1 MRRVLPRLVAVS
13 TTAAAA
19 LVALAIPASA
29 HVRVTTDN
37 TARGGYATLEFS
49 VPNESQTKSLTTEL
63 TVRLP
68 DVGSASTELL
78 PGWTSAVDR
87 DTAKGTV
94 KSVTWKALAGNG
106 IGPDQFALF
115 RVRVKLPDTDSVTFP
130 ATQTYADGQV
140 VTWDQQVQ
148 PGGAE
153 PEHPAP
159 ALDLTQ
165 GKADHDGHS
174 AHAPQVSVTHESGAH
189 EAHPDKTARWF
200 GGIGLILGAVALVL
214 AVTNK
219 RRQQ

>member
-1 MRRVLPRLVAVS
+1 MRVFPRLATAS
-13 TTAAAA
+13 AAAAAA
-19 LVALAIPASA
+19 LLALAVPASA
-29 HVRVTTDN
+29 HVRVTADN

-49 VPNESQTKSLTTEL
+49 VPNESQSKALTTEL
-63 TVRLP
+63 TVQLP

-78 PGWTSAVDR
+78 PGWTSSVDR
-87 DTAKGTV
+87 DAAKGTV
-94 KSVTWKALAGNG
+94 RAVTWKAVPGNG

-115 RVRVKLPDTDSVTFP
+115 RVRVKLPETESVAFP

-140 VTWDQQVQ
+140 VRWDQQAQ

-159 ALDLTQ
+159 TLDLTQ
-165 GKADHDGHS
+165 SKADHDGHS
-174 AHAPQVSVTHESGAH
+174 AHAPQVSVTHDSAQNAGR
-189 EAHPDKTARWF
+189 PDKTARWF

-214 AVTNK
+214 AVTNR

>member
-94 KSVTWKALAGNG
+94 KSVTWKAVAGNG

-140 VTWDQQVQ
+140 VTWDQQ
-148 PGGAE
+148 GA
-153 PEHPAP
+153 ARRSR
-159 ALDLTQ
+159 A
-165 GKADHDGHS
+165 GA
-174 AHAPQVSVTHESGAH
+174 SGARPG
-189 EAHPDKTARWF
+189 PDPGQGRPRRPLGTRTS
-200 GGIGLILGAVALVL
+200 GIGYP
-214 AVTNK
+214 
-219 RRQQ
+219 

>member
-1 MRRVLPRLVAVS
+1 MRLFPRLLAAS
-13 TTAAAA
+13 TATA
-19 LVALAIPASA
+19 VALIALAVPASA

-49 VPNESQTKSLTTEL
+49 VPNESETKALTTAL
-63 TVRLP
+63 TVQLP

-78 PGWTSAVDR
+78 PGWTSTVDR
-87 DTAKGTV
+87 DVAKGTV
-94 KSVTWKALAGNG
+94 RSVTWKAVAGNG

-115 RVRVKLPDTDSVTFP
+115 QVRVKLPDTESVVFP
-130 ATQTYADGQV
+130 ATQTYADGKV
-140 VTWDQQVQ
+140 VKWDQQAQ

-165 GKADHDGHS
+165 GAASHDGHS
-174 AHAPQVSVTHESGAH
+174 AHSPQVSATPESGEPAG
-189 EAHPDKTARWF
+189 HPDKTARWF
-200 GGIGLILGAVALVL
+200 GGIGLILGAVALAL
-214 AVTNK
+214 AVTNR

>member
-1 MRRVLPRLVAVS
+1 MRVLPRL
-13 TTAAAA
+13 
-19 LVALAIPASA
+19 LVASAATAVALLTLAVPAFA

-49 VPNESQTKSLTTEL
+49 VPNESQTKALTTEL
-63 TVRLP
+63 TIQLP

-78 PGWTSAVDR
+78 PGWTSTVDR

-94 KSVTWKALAGNG
+94 RSVTWKAVAGNG

-115 RVRVKLPDTDSVTFP
+115 RVRVKLPDTEKVTFP
-130 ATQTYADGQV
+130 ATQTYTDGQV
-140 VTWDQQVQ
+140 VRWDQQAQ

-165 GKADHDGHS
+165 SKADHDGHS
-174 AHAPQVSVTHESGAH
+174 AHAPQVSANPESGENGTH
-189 EAHPDKTARWF
+189 IDKTARWF
-200 GGIGLILGAVALVL
+200 GGIGLILGAGALAL
-214 AVTNK
+214 AVTNR

>member
-1 MRRVLPRLVAVS
+1 MRVFPRLLAVS
-13 TTAAAA
+13 TATAAA
-19 LVALAIPASA
+19 LVALAVPASA

-49 VPNESQTKSLTTEL
+49 VPNESETKALTTEL
-63 TVRLP
+63 TVQLP
-68 DVGSASTELL
+68 NVGSASTELL

-87 DTAKGTV
+87 DAAKGTV
-94 KSVTWKALAGNG
+94 KSVTWKAATGNG
-106 IGPDQFALF
+106 IGPDQFAVF
-115 RVRVKLPDTDSVTFP
+115 RVRVKLPDTDTATFP

-140 VTWDQQVQ
+140 VKWDQQAQ

-153 PEHPAP
+153 PEYPAP
-159 ALDLTQ
+159 TLDLTQ

-174 AHAPQVSVTHESGAH
+174 AHAPQVSATHESGDSG
-189 EAHPDKTARWF
+189 AHPDKTARWF

-214 AVTNK
+214 AVTNR

>member
-1 MRRVLPRLVAVS
+1 MRLFPRLLAAS
-13 TTAAAA
+13 AATA
-19 LVALAIPASA
+19 VALMALAVPAYA

-49 VPNESQTKSLTTEL
+49 VPNESESKALTTEL
-63 TVRLP
+63 TVQLP

-78 PGWTSAVDR
+78 PGWTSTVDR
-87 DTAKGTV
+87 DAAKGTV
-94 KSVTWKALAGNG
+94 RSVTWKAVAGNG

-115 RVRVKLPDTDSVTFP
+115 RVRVKLPDTDSVVFP
-130 ATQTYADGQV
+130 ATQTYTDGKV
-140 VTWDQQVQ
+140 VKWDQQTQ

-165 GKADHDGHS
+165 GVASHDGHS
-174 AHAPQVSVTHESGAH
+174 AHGPQVSATHESG
-189 EAHPDKTARWF
+189 EPGSHPDKTARWF
-200 GGIGLILGAVALVL
+200 GGIGLILGAVALAL
-214 AVTNK
+214 AVTNR

>member
-1 MRRVLPRLVAVS
+1 MRMFVRLVAAS
-13 TTAAAA
+13 TASAAA
-19 LVALAIPASA
+19 LLAFAIPAFA

-49 VPNESQTKSLTTEL
+49 VPNESATKALTTGL
-63 TVRLP
+63 TVQLP

-78 PGWTSAVDR
+78 PGWTSTLDR
-87 DTAKGTV
+87 DAAKGTV
-94 KSVTWKALAGNG
+94 RSVTWKAAAGNG

-115 RVRVKLPDTDSVTFP
+115 RVRVKLPDTESVSFP

-140 VTWDQQVQ
+140 VRWDQQAQ

-159 ALDLTQ
+159 VLDLTQ
-165 GKADHDGHS
+165 GQANHDGHS
-174 AHAPQVSVTHESGAH
+174 AHAPQVSAVHESGTGAAH
-189 EAHPDKTARWF
+189 ADKTARWF

-214 AVTNK
+214 AVTNR

>member
-1 MRRVLPRLVAVS
+1 M
-13 TTAAAA
+13 
-19 LVALAIPASA
+19 ALAIPASA

-94 KSVTWKALAGNG
+94 KSVTWKAVAGNG

-130 ATQTYADGQV
+130 RPRHTPTVRWSRG
-140 VTWDQQVQ
+140 TNRCS
-148 PGGAE
+148 PAE
-153 PEHPAP
+153 P
-159 ALDLTQ
+159 
-165 GKADHDGHS
+165 S
-174 AHAPQVSVTHESGAH
+174 RS
-189 EAHPDKTARWF
+189 
-200 GGIGLILGAVALVL
+200 I
-214 AVTNK
+214 
-219 RRQQ
+219 RRRP